1 MAPNT
6 TRTERIANRV
16 EAERNAQGITLHGL
30 SERAHIPRTTL
41 RNQLAG
47 AAEFK
52 VEQLFRV
59 CQVLGF
65 TPSELLRDIEG
76 AA

>member
-1 MAPNT
+1 MHS
-6 TRTERIANRV
+6 
-16 EAERNAQGITLHGL
+16 QGMSLYRL

-41 RNQLAG
+41 RNQLAA

-52 VEQLFRV
+52 VEQLFKV
-59 CQVLGF
+59 CEALGL
-65 TPSELLRDIEG
+65 TMSELLRDVDGGE

>member
-1 MAPNT
+1 M
-6 TRTERIANRV
+6 
-16 EAERNAQGITLHGL
+16 NAKGMTLYRL

-41 RNQLAG
+41 RNQLAA

-59 CQVLGF
+59 CEVLGIV
-65 TPSELLRDIEG
+65 TSELLRDVDGGE